1 MNVSHEYFGMILF
14 SAIRLESKRKAES
27 EKRYKIIK
35 YKKKM

>member
-1 MNVSHEYFGMILF
+1 MLKLCCGRISGTA
-14 SAIRLESKRKAES
+14 AIRLESKRKAES